1 MSVKLTRLERSQIGR
16 AARTYVRKQGYTD
29 LTDPGVL
36 DAAMDFISGEVD
48 GLGRFEDVPYTEIS
62 DYALAMARFL
72 FPHAARYD

>member
-36 DAAMDFISGEVD
+36 DAAMDFISGE
-48 GLGRFEDVPYTEIS
+48 GGRSRPV
-62 DYALAMARFL
+62 
-72 FPHAARYD
+72 